1 MTVDGKKEPPPYIVP
16 VEDQASGVKVYHVH
30 TPFTPPPSSQESMT
44 QLNFE
49 MQVHEDDTQ
58 FFVPRKDDTR
68 KKEQWK
74 DKKYSAK
81 AMSLYLSAERS
92 TAVANGAEVSQSADF
107 PKQPEEV
114 EQSAEAWYI
123 PYDMVQHNNKNRV
136 VLNYSYQHQGNNL
149 NTLLLPE
156 PTLGPPLLVVLLQFH
171 EHKVAIYT

>member
-1 MTVDGKKEPPPYIVP
+1 
-16 VEDQASGVKVYHVH
+16 
-30 TPFTPPPSSQESMT
+30 
-44 QLNFE
+44 

-58 FFVPRKDDTR
+58 FFVPRKDDPR

-136 VLNYSYQHQGNNL
+136 VLNYS
-149 NTLLLPE
+149 
-156 PTLGPPLLVVLLQFH
+156 
-171 EHKVAIYT
+171 